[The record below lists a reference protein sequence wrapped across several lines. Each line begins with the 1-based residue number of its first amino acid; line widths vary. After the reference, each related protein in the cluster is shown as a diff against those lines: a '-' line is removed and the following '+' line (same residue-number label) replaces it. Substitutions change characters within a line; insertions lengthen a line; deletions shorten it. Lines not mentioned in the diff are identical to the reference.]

1 MTESAFARS
10 RFTRPLVLGLAMWC
24 LTSLTALAQSS
35 VIVVDAFNR
44 KVHVAGNANAKRHV
58 GGLAKI
64 ATCMVT
70 LDWAEASRV
79 GVNVLA
85 PVPEYA
91 AAIAGTP
98 SPLGLQPGDTMTLRD
113 LIYATMMGSDNVAAI
128 TLGDF
133 VGRDHLA
140 RLGKGGHPMDE
151 FVRQMNQLAKREGC
165 KGTRFTNPH
174 GLENSRP
181 LPYSTAAD
189 IARLSVYAAS
199 RPAMR
204 FYTNQGTRDVTIYRA
219 GQSLK
224 VGVQNT
230 NQLLGTD
237 NIDGIKT
244 ANTAMSGGCC
254 VISAERGATVLKQAD
269 NSSHIYRHRMIV
281 VVLGSANPFYEARG
295 LLHQGWAAYDRWLAA
310 GRPITDKKQMLADF

>member
-1 MTESAFARS
+1 MTASAFARS
-10 RFTRPLVLGLAMWC
+10 RFTRPLVLGLTLC
-24 LTSLTALAQSS
+24 FSSLSALAQSS

-44 KVHVAGNANAKRHV
+44 KVHVAGNANSKRPV

-64 ATCMVT
+64 ATCMVA

-85 PVPEYA
+85 PVPDYA
-91 AAIAGTP
+91 TAIAGAP

-165 KGTRFTNPH
+165 KGTRFTNSH

-181 LPYSTAAD
+181 VPYSTAAD

-204 FYTNQGTRDVTIYRA
+204 FYTNQGTRDVTLYRA

-237 NIDGIKT
+237 GIDGIKT

-254 VISAERGATVLKQAD
+254 VVSAERASTVLKQAD
-269 NSSHIYRHRMIV
+269 NSSQIYRHRMIV

-295 LLHQGWAAYDRWLAA
+295 LLQQGWAAYDRWLAA